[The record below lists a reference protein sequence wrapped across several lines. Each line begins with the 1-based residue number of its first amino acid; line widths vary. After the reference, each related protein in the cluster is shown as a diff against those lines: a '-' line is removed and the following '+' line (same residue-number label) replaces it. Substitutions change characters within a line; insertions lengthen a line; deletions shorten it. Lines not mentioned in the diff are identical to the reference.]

1 MERNEPTINNTVI
14 INTPNQAVGAF
25 AFSDLFGKKVSVKTP
40 EQLMTDALQGFTDAH
55 AKLET
60 AQAAIATQ
68 VAEHEAEI
76 EARQKALVAANE
88 SHSRLGRVAERF
100 KELLA

>member
-1 MERNEPTINNTVI
+1 MERNEPTVNA
-14 INTPNQAVGAF
+14 TPF
-25 AFSDLFGKKVSVKTP
+25 ALSDLFGKKAQAKTP

>member
-1 MERNEPTINNTVI
+1 MERNEPTVAL
-14 INTPNQAVGAF
+14 TPF
-25 AFSDLFGKKVSVKTP
+25 AFSDLFGKKVVEAVKTTP

>member
-1 MERNEPTINNTVI
+1 MERNEPTVSL
-14 INTPNQAVGAF
+14 TPF
-25 AFSDLFGKKVSVKTP
+25 AFSDLFGKKGSSVKTP

>member
-1 MERNEPTINNTVI
+1 MTQRNEPTVGILATLLGGK
-14 INTPNQAVGAF
+14 QEAV
-25 AFSDLFGKKVSVKTP
+25 VTP
-40 EQLMTDALQGFTDAH
+40 EKLMEDALQGFTDAH
-55 AKLET
+55 AKLEK
-60 AQAAIATQ
+60 AQAAISVQ

-76 EARQKALVAANE
+76 ESRQKALVAANE